1 MVRKILWGKRTDVFQ
16 AVENETLD
24 ENVCFSMQ
32 TSDYTIDFE
41 CDSRYVQLLAY
52 KYIYTHLHIIFVY
65 IHRLQRDVI
74 ARGFSIVISS
84 IDSNGKLRLEFQKS

>member
-1 MVRKILWGKRTDVFQ
+1 MSLSLVRKILWGKRTDVFQ

-41 CDSRYVQLLAY
+41 CDTRYEQTFAC
-52 KYIYTHLHIIFVY
+52 KYIHIY
-65 IHRLQRDVI
+65 IHVRVNIYLYT
-74 ARGFSIVISS
+74 S
-84 IDSNGKLRLEFQKS
+84 IDCKETLLLGASA